1 MVGEMFLLAL
11 HSRIFDL
18 ICGRQGATMGE
29 AEGVSHFLIGEDG
42 EREAS
47 SFQPMSPPLHCQQP
61 EVPSCPCHNS
71 VTQMLAF
78 WGKKSPQEL
87 FWGLTMPLRED
98 RSHTCLQRVNLELK
112 RLLGIRQ
119 VQHGSGEEPDH

>member
-18 ICGRQGATMGE
+18 ICGYQGAAMGE
-29 AEGVSHFLIGEDG
+29 AEGVSHYLIGEDG

-47 SFQPMSPPLHCQQP
+47 SFQPISPLLHCQQP
-61 EVPSCPCHNS
+61 EVPSCPCDNS

-78 WGKKSPQEL
+78 WGGKAHRNY
-87 FWGLTMPLRED
+87 FG
-98 RSHTCLQRVNLELK
+98 
-112 RLLGIRQ
+112 
-119 VQHGSGEEPDH
+119 